1 MVGKCFSLEVQ
12 PNVPERLKRLNELAS
27 DLLYSW
33 DRQVRGLFYHLDTKL
48 WEECGHNPK
57 VFMRRISQQRLE
69 EVAEDRIFMEDY
81 ERALSV
87 YDVYHQ
93 KSSHSSIEHLLD
105 EEHDLIAYF
114 CAEFGLHE
122 SVPIYSGG
130 LGILAGDH
138 CKAASDLGL
147 PFVGVGLL
155 YRQGYFSQTI
165 DGQGNQIAHYTP
177 TDFDDLPVTAAKDN
191 QGEELHIE
199 VQLPGRILVVKVW
212 EAKAGHINL
221 YLLDTDLPENSEED
235 RLITRQLYGG
245 DINTRIQQEIVLGIG
260 GVRALRALDL
270 KPTVWHINEGHAAF
284 QILERCREHT
294 LKGMDFHAALEL
306 VAANTVFTTHT
317 PVPAGHDIFDHHLF
331 STYFK
336 AFAKDLHE
344 HLDTVLGLASSP
356 DNQGGF
362 NMTALAL
369 RGSRFHNGVSR
380 IHGKVASRNEGY
392 VWPQIPAQENPIQ
405 YITNGVHLATFLA
418 REWVNLFDMTFDRS
432 WRNEQ
437 LREGYWTRIDEIP
450 DQSYWSIRQTLKSR
464 LFADVKSRLTLQLE
478 RNGCGEFHIQ
488 RLTGNIT
495 EHHTDILTLGFARRF
510 ATYKRATLLFSDP
523 ERLAR
528 LVNDPERPV
537 IILFAGKA
545 HPNDLPGQ
553 ELIRTIH
560 EYSRR
565 PEFEGKVILLEGY
578 DLALAR
584 KLVTGVDVWLNNP
597 EYPMEASGTSGEKAG
612 LNGVLNLSVL
622 DGWWDEGY
630 NGENGWGIVPH
641 GPSFDSG
648 FRNREEGQAL
658 LDILEREVIPAYYQ
672 RNGYGYS
679 EEWVRLSKN
688 SMKSILPHFNSQRMV
703 MDYVGKFY
711 ALASQQKNKLKKDN
725 AEPARELATWKQ
737 KISRHWSSVSIRR
750 IDNSPEELMY
760 GETLKIQVCVY
771 LGDLDPG
778 DIVVECM
785 VGTTTAHEE
794 FVVQK
799 RIPLQTDGD
808 KIDKEQVFTLD
819 LKPVLSGLQ
828 YYKIRAYPYHELL
841 THPFETGYMVWL

>member
-1 MVGKCFSLEVQ
+1 MVGKRFSLEVQ
-12 PNVPERLKRLNELAS
+12 PNVPERLSRLNELTN

-33 DRQVRGLFYHLDTKL
+33 DRQVRGLFYHLDSTL

-57 VFMRRISQQRLE
+57 VFMRRVSQQRLE
-69 EVAEDRIFMEDY
+69 QVAEDRIFMEDY

-87 YDVYHQ
+87 YDVYHG
-93 KSSHSSIEHLLD
+93 KTRHSSIQTLLD
-105 EEHDLIAYF
+105 EENDLVAYF

-147 PFVGVGLL
+147 PFVGIGLL
-155 YRQGYFSQTI
+155 YRQGYFTQTI
-165 DGQGNQIAHYTP
+165 DGQGRQIAHYTP
-177 TDFDDLPVTAAKDN
+177 TDFGDLPVTPAQDS
-191 QGEELHIE
+191 QGGELH
-199 VQLPGRILVVKVW
+199 VTVNLPGRDLCLKVW
-212 EAKAGHINL
+212 EAKAGHITL
-221 YLLDTDLPENSEED
+221 YLLDSDLPANTEED

-245 DINTRIQQEIVLGIG
+245 DINTRIKQEIILGIG
-260 GVRALRALDL
+260 GIRVIRALGL

-284 QILERCREHT
+284 QILERCREHVANS
-294 LKGMDFHAALEL
+294 MDFDSALEL
-306 VAANTVFTTHT
+306 VASNTVFTTHT
-317 PVPAGHDIFDHHLF
+317 PVPAGHDIFDHDLF
-331 STYFK
+331 NLYFK
-336 AFAKDLHE
+336 SFAKDLHK
-344 HLDTVLGLASSP
+344 HLDKILELGASP

-369 RGSRFHNGVSR
+369 RGSRFQNGVSR
-380 IHGKVASRNEGY
+380 IHGTVASRNEGY
-392 VWPQIPAQENPIQ
+392 VWPQIPPQENPIQ
-405 YITNGVHLATFLA
+405 YVTNGVHLATFLA
-418 REWVNLFDMTFDRS
+418 REWFNLFDMNFDRS

-437 LREGYWTRIDEIP
+437 LNESYWERIDEIP

-464 LFADVKSRLTLQLE
+464 LFADVRSRLTMQLE
-478 RNGCGEFHIQ
+478 RNGCGEFHIR
-488 RLTGNIT
+488 RLTQNIN

-528 LVNDPERPV
+528 LLNDPERPV
-537 IILFAGKA
+537 VILFAGKA

-584 KLVTGVDVWLNNP
+584 KLVSGVDVWLNNP

-622 DGWWDEGY
+622 DGWWGEGY

-641 GPSFDSG
+641 GANFDVD

-658 LDILEREVIPAYYQ
+658 LDILEREVIPTYYD

-679 EEWVRLSKN
+679 KEWVTLSKN
-688 SMKSILPHFNSQRMV
+688 SMKSILPHYNSQRMV
-703 MDYVGKFY
+703 MDYVEKFY
-711 ALASQQKNKLKKDN
+711 APASLQRSKLHKDN
-725 AEPARELATWKQ
+725 GAPAQELAAWKQ
-737 KISRHWSSVSIRR
+737 KISSHWHGISIRR
-750 IDNSPEELMY
+750 TDNYEEELKY
-760 GETLKIQVCVY
+760 GDTLKIQVGVY
-771 LGDLDPG
+771 LNGLDSS
-778 DIVVECM
+778 DVVVECL
-785 VGTTTAHEE
+785 VGTASTHEE
-794 FVVQK
+794 FIVHK
-799 RIPLQTDGD
+799 RIPLKPEGE
-808 KIDKEQVFTLD
+808 KIDKEQTFTLN
-819 LKPVLSGLQ
+819 LEPVLSGLQ
-828 YYKIRAYPYHELL
+828 YYKIRVYPYHELL